1 MKKYVVVRKNRE
13 SCRRQRQLGAAE
25 NRVAGLTARQ
35 SDVGLTST
43 WFEAALLDVN
53 GSPDLPD
60 ISMNVT
66 VTAVFFIFSVNI
78 AEDLYL
84 KRGVARV
91 SYSILAR
98 HWLRRLPP
106 ATRHYCYCVMRG
118 SYRHGL

>member
-1 MKKYVVVRKNRE
+1 MHVLVRSRCIQKAQNIRATAIF
-13 SCRRQRQLGAAE
+13 GA
-25 NRVAGLTARQ
+25 G
-35 SDVGLTST
+35 TSYGPC
-43 WFEAALLDVN
+43 VN

-78 AEDLYL
+78 AQHLYL

-91 SYSILAR
+91 SCSKSAR

-106 ATRHYCYCVMRG
+106 SRLATRHY
-118 SYRHGL
+118 